1 MTPRPRGTPIEVI
14 YSYGVDQILKVQ
26 VVDVE
31 TRITREVDIRFQGG
45 MTADQVGAARNRNR
59 EMIVD

>member
-1 MTPRPRGTPIEVI
+1 M

-31 TRITREVDIRFQGG
+31 SGVSREVDIRFQGG
-45 MTADQVGAARNRNR
+45 MTSDQVLSARGRNRK
-59 EMIVD
+59 MTVD